1 MDSIKTENL
10 LETLHRRVFSCY
22 GLFSSIVNDR
32 ERQMM
37 FKLWQK
43 ICEKFGINSKLS
55 STHHSETDDQTENAN
70 KVMKNYLKTY
80 VNYAQNDW
88 VDLLPDVE
96 FAANNHEN
104 AFTKLTS
111 FFVDHGYHPRSETK
125 PSELY
130 DKCETRKVELI
141 KTDKIVAQ
149 QESIRFY
156 LKKNIAVSAKRLTKT
171 RQRVQTTSS
180 GISNRRHDLCQCKR
194 FFIEETIE
202 VIELKNRS
210 KINIRAHAINRKR
223 CSGLG

>member
-1 MDSIKTENL
+1 MNFVMDLSECRKRIRIYKHILMIVDRLIKKKIYELMDSIKTENL

-55 STHHSETDDQTENAN
+55 STHHSETDDQMENAN

-156 LKKNIAVSAKRLTKT
+156 LKKKHCCQRKTINKNTSTRSDNLIRNI
-171 RQRVQTTSS
+171 
-180 GISNRRHDLCQCKR
+180 
-194 FFIEETIE
+194 E
-202 VIELKNRS
+202 
-210 KINIRAHAINRKR
+210 
-223 CSGLG
+223 